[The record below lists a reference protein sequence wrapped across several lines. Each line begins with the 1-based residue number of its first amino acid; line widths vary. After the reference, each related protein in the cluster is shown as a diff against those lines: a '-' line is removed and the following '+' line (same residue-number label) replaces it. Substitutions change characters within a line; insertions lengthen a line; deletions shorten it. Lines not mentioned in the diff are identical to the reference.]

1 MMTDEC
7 EQQCVDITFAEPEDV
22 EPVTPD
28 NCANTSDI
36 SFQYVY
42 STNLGS
48 GASSLFSTSSV
59 WAAAMPLA
67 AAFWLAMS

>member
-1 MMTDEC
+1 MTTDEC

-28 NCANTSDI
+28 NCANTTDI

-48 GASSLFSTSSV
+48 GASSLVSRNPGWV
-59 WAAAMPLA
+59 AAMAGAAAI
-67 AAFWLAMS
+67 AFTTL